1 MIKENRL
8 LETFCRLVSVDAPS
22 LGERQMADALTELFE
37 GLGASVEEDEAGELL
52 GGNAG
57 NLLIRWKGTLPG
69 EPILLS
75 LHMDTVAPALG
86 KHPMVHE
93 DGRITSNGDTVL
105 GADDMSG
112 MAAVLEAMASIQEEG
127 IPHRE
132 TELLITVGE
141 EIHLR
146 GSGVFDYSRLR
157 ARESYVLDLSGPV
170 GTAARK
176 APSLAVFTAVIRGKA
191 AHAAFAPE
199 EGIHAV
205 QAASRAVSRL
215 ELGRVDERTT
225 VNVGSIRGGATTN
238 VVPELC
244 TVTGE
249 VRSLCHE
256 LVEKRLEEIGRCF
269 QEEAAA
275 AGAECSFQTELCFH
289 AYETPEDHPVV
300 QRFLQVC
307 KSRKIRPVLT
317 ETFGGSDQH
326 HLAAHGIPGV
336 VLASAMHR
344 VHSCEEYTTVSEMV
358 QVAEIVEGLLTDIGN
373 GSQF

>member
-1 MIKENRL
+1 MIRENRL
-8 LETFCRLVSVDAPS
+8 KELFCRLVSVDAPS
-22 LGERQMADALTELFE
+22 LGERKMADTLTEMFK
-37 GLGASVEEDEAGELL
+37 GLGAVVEEDGAGEIL

-57 NLLIRWKGTLPG
+57 NLLVRWRGTLPG
-69 EPILLS
+69 KPILLS

-86 KHPMVHE
+86 KHPIVHG
-93 DGRITSNGDTVL
+93 DGRITGDGTTVL

-112 MAAVLEAMASIQEEG
+112 MAAVLEAMTSIWEEG
-127 IPHRE
+127 TAHRE

-146 GSGVFDYSRLR
+146 GSQVFDYSRLR
-157 ARESYVLDLSGPV
+157 AEESYVLDLSGPV

-176 APSLAVFTAVIRGKA
+176 APSLAVFTAVFRGKA

-199 EGIHAV
+199 EGIHAIMT
-205 QAASRAVSRL
+205 AARAVSRL
-215 ELGRVDERTT
+215 ETGRVDEMTT
-225 VNVGSIRGGATTN
+225 VNVGSIRGGTTTN
-238 VVPELC
+238 VVPDLC

-249 VRSLCHE
+249 VRSLSHE
-256 LVEKRLEEIGRCF
+256 QVEKRLEEIGRCF

-289 AYETPEDHPVV
+289 AYETPLDHPVL
-300 QRFLQVC
+300 QRFLRVC

-326 HLAAHGIPGV
+326 HLSAHGIFGV
-336 VLASAMHR
+336 VLASAMHQ
-344 VHSCEEYTTVSEMV
+344 VHSCEEYTTVGEMV
-358 QVAEIVEGLLTDIGN
+358 QVAEIVEGLLTDQG
-373 GSQF
+373 G